1 MRTQTNNYHCAKRT
15 IISALHRR
23 RNQIGR
29 RFERPERVCKTT
41 GSRRVQRPLADFA
54 EPPQSKR
61 CNLLRRNSAVF
72 CARSVS
78 TSVRS
83 RRRCPAD
90 TFGATFLFP
99 KGGKSAPCRRHP
111 IGGAGCARNENR
123 LFLQCD
129 PAGRRPAKIQ
139 FRKIRSSAAAEER
152 KPAAAHAEGGIAPPA
167 ASGTSSAGRGLTKG
181 DRTLAAPR
189 IFRLGKKQI
198 NLHCF
203 RLFVSLACRRYFRSA
218 MFE

>member
-1 MRTQTNNYHCAKRT
+1 MDGTKIRISREKKASSLAFFPRRSIHGAAEERLSRVQSQFYSRLPRRSIIYRRNTAAPWRRAGRSLRPRRLAKFEYRGIRIVINHRCAERTAN
-15 IISALHRR
+15 SALHRR

-29 RFERPERVCKTT
+29 RFERPERACKTT

-90 TFGATFLFP
+90 TFGATF
-99 KGGKSAPCRRHP
+99 R
-111 IGGAGCARNENR
+111 
-123 LFLQCD
+123 
-129 PAGRRPAKIQ
+129 
-139 FRKIRSSAAAEER
+139 
-152 KPAAAHAEGGIAPPA
+152 
-167 ASGTSSAGRGLTKG
+167 
-181 DRTLAAPR
+181 
-189 IFRLGKKQI
+189 
-198 NLHCF
+198 
-203 RLFVSLACRRYFRSA
+203 
-218 MFE
+218 